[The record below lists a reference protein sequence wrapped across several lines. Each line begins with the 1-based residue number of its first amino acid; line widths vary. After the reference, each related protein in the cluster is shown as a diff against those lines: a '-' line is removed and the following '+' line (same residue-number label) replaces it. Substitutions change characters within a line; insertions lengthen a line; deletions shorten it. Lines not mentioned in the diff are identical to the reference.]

1 MNPFDHLPPR
11 YLTRRQ
17 MLRQMGTGL
26 GFLGL
31 AGVLGDARLLA
42 SSEIGN
48 QKSEIANPLSPR
60 PPQFPARAKRI
71 IHIYLNGGPSQ
82 VDTFDPKPAL
92 AKYAGKLLPG
102 GNLTTERPLGAALPS
117 PFSFKPYGQ
126 SGIEVSE
133 VFAKTARHVDDLCF
147 IRSMHANTP
156 NHEQSMRLMNCGDER
171 LSRPSYGAWVTYG
184 MGSENENL
192 PGYIAMCP
200 GLPVA
205 DVSNWRSAFL
215 PGIYQGTHINTK
227 QTKPDE
233 LIENITNGRLSLI
246 AQRRQ
251 LDLLA
256 EFNAEHQRARG
267 DDPQL
272 EARIQSF
279 ELAYRMQLE
288 ATDAFDVS
296 KEPAHIRELYGDT
309 VQSRQLLIA
318 RRLIERGVRVVQCYH
333 GDVQPWDS
341 HDMIADAHRN
351 LANQVDQGIAALLTD
366 LKQRGLFEDTLV
378 ICGGEFGRTPAVEM
392 PAPGTPGNGKG
403 RDHNHYGF
411 TVWLAGGGVKRGHV
425 HGATDEFGF
434 RAVEKPVHVHDLHA
448 TMLHLLGFDHE
459 RLTYRHS
466 GRDFRLTDVSGEVV
480 KEIFA

>member
-1 MNPFDHLPPR
+1 
-11 YLTRRQ
+11 
-17 MLRQMGTGL
+17 MGTGL

-42 SSEIGN
+42 SPEIGDR
-48 QKSEIANPLSPR
+48 QSAIANPLAPR

-92 AKYAGKLLPG
+92 AKYAGQLLPG

-133 VFAKTARHVDDLCF
+133 IFAKTAQHVDDLCF

-227 QTKPDE
+227 KTKPDE
-233 LIENITNGRLSLI
+233 LIENITNGRLSLS

-288 ATDAFDVS
+288 ATDAFDLS
-296 KEPAHIRELYGDT
+296 KEPAHIRALYGDT
-309 VQSRQLLIA
+309 VQAHQLLIA

-411 TVWLAGGGVKRGHV
+411 TVWLAGGGVKRGYV

-434 RAVEKPVHVHDLHA
+434 KAVEKPVHVQDLHA

-459 RLTYRHS
+459 QLTYRHS
-466 GRDFRLTDVSGEVV
+466 GRDFRLTDVSGDVV
-480 KEIFA
+480 REILA